1 MELFSTLGS
10 LTFLLIGAFYLR
22 KLWLGATMALVFLI
36 GFKLYSGENLAGFSI
51 PGING
56 AVISIELALLLFGAY
71 LLFKVLQANDHFR
84 TLNQI
89 TSAFSSKLTVIILF
103 TYFLGSFMEG
113 VAGFGIPAMLIT
125 PMLLTL
131 GFRPQTC
138 IIIPLAANT
147 TAVTFGALGTPLK
160 IGLGIMEPD
169 AVVQF
174 TVLLNFIPAVLLP
187 FFLAFLFEKTE
198 KTNINW
204 QENWK
209 MLLGAG
215 VIYAVLYLSTGLF
228 TIEYASVI
236 SGILGLLLFTF
247 FFVPKK
253 ENPPLQS
260 WFDTFYPY
268 LIFIVLLLISK
279 FFLADLAWSITED
292 SRAISLYQPGAI
304 FILAAWVYLLYIKG
318 QAGGSFFFSHHLK
331 HTGQIV
337 SKTVL
342 TLFVLVS
349 YAQFIRGDIAQLT
362 QTHLSDLGEHT
373 KLFVSPVL
381 GVLGSFLS
389 GSATMSN
396 LIFGNTIQSA
406 AFAVSNAF
414 LFSAL
419 LNTGSAI
426 GNCISLQNILM
437 VKSVI
442 NAPEVNY
449 STIMKLNLL
458 LIALYLLI
466 VIGISFLI
474 FASGQTATQ

>member
-1 MELFSTLGS
+1 MDWLATLGS
-10 LTFLLIGAFYLR
+10 FAFLLIGAFILR
-22 KLWLGATMALVFLI
+22 KLWLGAILALVFLI
-36 GFKLYSGENLAGFSI
+36 GLKLFSEVDFGYFI
-51 PGING
+51 NPAING
-56 AVISIELALLLFGAY
+56 TMISIELALLLFGAY
-71 LLFKVLQANDHFR
+71 LLFQLLQSNDHFS

-89 TSAFSSKLTVIILF
+89 TSGFSSRLTVIILF
-103 TYFLGSFMEG
+103 SYFLGSFMEG

-160 IGLGIMEPD
+160 IGLGIFEPD
-169 AVVQF
+169 AAVRF
-174 TVLLNFIPAVLLP
+174 TVLLNVIPAILLP

-198 KTNINW
+198 QIKINW
-204 QENWK
+204 PKNFK

-215 VIYAVLYLSTGLF
+215 LIYALLYLGTGLL

-236 SGILGLLLFTF
+236 SGIVGMLLYTF
-247 FFVPKK
+247 FFVSKE
-253 ENPPLQS
+253 ENPPLRS
-260 WFDTFYPY
+260 WLDTFYPY
-268 LIFIVLLLISK
+268 LIFIVLLLASK
-279 FFLADLAWSITED
+279 FFFSEISWSITLD
-292 SRAISLYQPGAI
+292 TRSVSLYQPGAVFI
-304 FILAAWVYLLYIKG
+304 FTALVYHLYIKT
-318 QAGGSFFFSHHLK
+318 QSKGSLSFGHHLK

-342 TLFVLVS
+342 TIFLLVC
-349 YAQFIRGDIAQLT
+349 YAQLIRIDIALLT
-362 QTHLSDLGEHT
+362 QTQLSGLSESA
-373 KLFVSPVL
+373 KLVVSPVL

-406 AFAVSNAF
+406 AFAATHVF
-414 LFSAL
+414 LLSAL

-426 GNCISLQNILM
+426 GNSISLQNILM

-442 NAPEVNY
+442 NAPEVSY
-449 STIMKLNLL
+449 SKIMKLNLIW
-458 LIALYLLI
+458 IALYLTI
-466 VIGISFLI
+466 VIGTSFALVAWI
-474 FASGQTATQ
+474 

>member
-22 KLWLGATMALVFLI
+22 KLWLGAVLALIFLI
-36 GFKLYSGENLAGFSI
+36 SFKLFSNGDLGYFSI
-51 PGING
+51 PAING
-56 AVISIELALLLFGAY
+56 IVISIELALLLFGAY
-71 LLFKVLQANDHFR
+71 LLFKLLQANDHFR

-89 TSAFSSKLTVIILF
+89 TSAFSSRLTVIILF
-103 TYFLGSFMEG
+103 AYFLGSFMEG

-125 PMLLTL
+125 PMLFTL

-160 IGLGIMEPD
+160 IGLGILEPD
-169 AVVQF
+169 AAVQF
-174 TVLLNFIPAVLLP
+174 TVFLNFIPAILLP

-198 KTNINW
+198 QTKINW
-204 QENWK
+204 RENWK

-236 SGILGLLLFTF
+236 SGILGMLLYTF
-247 FFVPKK
+247 FFVSKE
-253 ENPPLQS
+253 ENPPLRS

-268 LIFIVLLLISK
+268 LIFILLLLVSK
-279 FFLADLAWSITED
+279 YFLSHLSWSIAEGT
-292 SRAISLYQPGAI
+292 RAISLYQPGII
-304 FILAAWVYLLYIKG
+304 FILAALVYHLYIK
-318 QAGGSFFFSHHLK
+318 AKVSSPLSFDYHLK
-331 HTGQIV
+331 STSQVV

-349 YAQFIRGDIAQLT
+349 YAQFIRVDIALLT
-362 QTHLSDLGEHT
+362 QNHLSDLGEGA
-373 KLFVSPVL
+373 KLIVSPIL
-381 GVLGSFLS
+381 GIVGTFLS

-414 LFSAL
+414 LLSAL

-449 STIMKLNLL
+449 SSIMKLNLI
-458 LIALYLLI
+458 LIALYLVL
-466 VIGISFLI
+466 VVGMSFLI
-474 FASGQTATQ
+474 AAWT

>member
-1 MELFSTLGS
+1 MDWIATLGS
-10 LTFLLIGAFYLR
+10 FGFLLVGAFFFR
-22 KLWLGATMALVFLI
+22 KLWLGATLALLFLI
-36 GFKLYSGENLAGFSI
+36 GLKLSSGVDFGYFANPA
-51 PGING
+51 ING
-56 AVISIELALLLFGAY
+56 TVISIELALLLFGAY
-71 LLFKVLQANDHFR
+71 LLFHLLQSNDHFR
-84 TLNQI
+84 TLNKI
-89 TSAFSSKLTVIILF
+89 TSGFSSRLTVIILF
-103 TYFLGSFMEG
+103 SYFLGSFMEG

-160 IGLGIMEPD
+160 IGLGIFEPD
-169 AVVQF
+169 AAVRF
-174 TVLLNFIPAVLLP
+174 TVLLNFIPAILLP

-198 KTNINW
+198 QTQINW
-204 QENWK
+204 AKNWK

-215 VIYAVLYLSTGLF
+215 MIYALLYLATGSL

-236 SGILGLLLFTF
+236 SGIIGMLLYTF
-247 FFVPKK
+247 FFVSKE
-253 ENPPLQS
+253 ENPPLRS
-260 WFDTFYPY
+260 WLDTFYPY
-268 LIFIVLLLISK
+268 LIFIVLLLASK
-279 FFLADLAWSITED
+279 FFFSEISWSITSD
-292 SRAISLYQPGAI
+292 TRTVSLYQPGAV
-304 FILAAWVYLLYIKG
+304 FILTALVYHLYIKT
-318 QAGGSFFFSHHLK
+318 QRKGSLSFGHHLE

-342 TLFVLVS
+342 TIFLLVC
-349 YAQFIRGDIAQLT
+349 YAQVVRIDIALLT
-362 QTHLSDLGEHT
+362 QTQLSGLSESA
-373 KLFVSPVL
+373 KLVVSPVL

-406 AFAVSNAF
+406 AFAAAHVF
-414 LFSAL
+414 LLSAL

-442 NAPEVNY
+442 NAPEVSY
-449 STIMKLNLL
+449 SKIMKLNLI
-458 LIALYLLI
+458 LIALYLTI
-466 VIGISFLI
+466 VIGTSFALL
-474 FASGQTATQ
+474 AWA